1 MQRDHRRTVLS
12 PPPETM
18 KDPSVENSMARI
30 EDSFSLSDEIAAL
43 EESRLTTTGSGS
55 ETVLN
60 NETLRELREAAIVA
74 SDAAAVVLK
83 LVFDVLFFFDATAVI
98 LNNKTKIQIKK

>member
-1 MQRDHRRTVLS
+1 
-12 PPPETM
+12 
-18 KDPSVENSMARI
+18 MARI
-30 EDSFSLSDEIAAL
+30 EDSFSFSDEIAAL

-74 SDAAAVVLK
+74 SDAAAVVLT

-98 LNNKTKIQIKK
+98 LNNKTKIQKKK